1 MIHHHT
7 TQSPQ
12 NQSQVKTPRPEQ
24 QPLPPLPMVAPLRP
38 GIQRQTPPPNANNS
52 RQTAWQA
59 IQRRLT
65 RPVIQRDIP
74 YEEYDG
80 DHAGAAESYAKALDK
95 AVQKAWAAVQSTPL
109 LGKLADY
116 DGHTQLWAEKMADFA
131 KTGSDP
137 GGLHTSFGYVIESLA
152 TGPLKPDPPS
162 GYHVLLQ
169 GSRGGTRPDVILR
182 HGFSDAAWLD
192 ITASNS
198 QGHIFNK
205 EGGWQQV
212 SNFAEI
218 TYPSVDIS
226 EMVKMKNKV
235 GTTAGDELDLGVDP
249 NKILQEKIAAQKALL
264 EKQQKWQRMGSKWLE
279 PVKKMKGR
287 SMFSN
292 FDEMKAELTKKLLA
306 KALEI
311 EDGLDNRTA
320 ASIISAMKLLPTT
333 YGFRTGVSVSTGTG
347 ISILQDIDPEETV
360 VRGPSPKE
368 KMEQRKKDY
377 KSKDFALSK
386 EKRKEQ
392 DEQQKKAKK
401 REELDKRRGIT
412 QNKGMNFS
420 DDDFS
425 SNDL

>member
-1 MIHHHT
+1 MIQHT

-12 NQSQVKTPRPEQ
+12 NQTQAKTPRPEQ
-24 QPLPPLPMVAPLRP
+24 QPLPPLPIFAPVRP
-38 GIQRQTPPPNANNS
+38 AVQRQTPPPNPNHS

-162 GYHVLLQ
+162 GYHILLQ

-182 HGFSDAAWLD
+182 HGFLDAAWLD

-218 TYPSVDIS
+218 TYPSVDVS
-226 EMVKMKNKV
+226 EMIKMKNKV
-235 GTTAGDELDLGVDP
+235 AKTAGDELDLGVDP
-249 NKILQEKIAAQKALL
+249 NKILQEKIAAQKALV
-264 EKQQKWQRMGSKWLE
+264 EKRQKWQRIGNKWLA
-279 PVKKMKGR
+279 PVKKISQSKWP
-287 SMFSN
+287 N
-292 FDEMKAELTKKLLA
+292 ADEMRATLAKQLLA
-306 KALEI
+306 KNLEI
-311 EDGLDNRTA
+311 EDELDNRTA
-320 ASIISAMKLLPTT
+320 ASIINAMNLLPTT

-347 ISILQDIDPEETV
+347 ISILQDIDPEEEI

-412 QNKGMNFS
+412 QNKGMDSS
-420 DDDFS
+420 DDDS
-425 SNDL
+425 SSDDL